1 MVRTKSSGA
10 HRNPAA
16 SNAFLLSCHQ
26 FPASAAARAGQPQIT
41 EWRMASLQE
50 QFLKAGLIDKK
61 KANKANQEKSQ
72 QKKVERRTGTQTVDE
87 VRLAALETQRK
98 NAERARELNA
108 QRDAAAAQ
116 KAIMAQIVQM
126 VQQSRQSKGKGDIAY
141 NFTHDNKIKR
151 IYVSAAVQADLV
163 AGRLVI
169 VCQGENTELV
179 PRVIANKIAERD
191 ASMVVRVNKTS
202 NEIDADDP
210 YAAYQIPDDLMW

>member
-1 MVRTKSSGA
+1 
-10 HRNPAA
+10 
-16 SNAFLLSCHQ
+16 
-26 FPASAAARAGQPQIT
+26 
-41 EWRMASLQE
+41 MASLQE

-126 VQQSRQSKGKGDIAY
+126 VQQSRQSTGKGDIAY

-151 IYVSAAVQADLV
+151 IYVSATVQADLV